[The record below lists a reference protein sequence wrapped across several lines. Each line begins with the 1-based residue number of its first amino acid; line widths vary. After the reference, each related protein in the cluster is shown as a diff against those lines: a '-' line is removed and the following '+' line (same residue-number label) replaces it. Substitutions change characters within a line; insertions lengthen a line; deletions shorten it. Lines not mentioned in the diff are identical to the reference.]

1 MNQTNLDQPKMNQ
14 TNTQKILEYIN
25 IVKIKLNN
33 KFFEIPIWVWLIIT
47 IVILYSIYYI
57 SNKKCN
63 QPKEEIKTVNNE
75 QFVSST
81 NNKEPNIVIY
91 NFNTSWCGWSK
102 RFQPEWDKF
111 SEYIINNKLDNI
123 KALDVKC
130 DSDEKNIQLASKY
143 NVPGYPYI
151 IIIIDDKNPIVYNGE
166 RTSFALIEHMNKIV
180 KSQ

>member
-1 MNQTNLDQPKMNQ
+1 MNQTNLGQPKMNQ

-25 IVKIKLNN
+25 FVKIKLNN